1 MFRIGVIAA
10 ATTTAL
16 LLTGSA
22 ASAGPQ
28 TVPNGPWV
36 QEQQQ
41 VSLERLHSYQQL
53 VDALHQISRQ
63 SDGRVS
69 LETIGRSNQG
79 RDLYLAKVGH
89 GPTTVLYITQQHGD
103 EPLGTEA
110 ALQLLQRLGNPGAP
124 WQAILD
130 RVTLLVVPR
139 VNPDGGE
146 LFWRQNYDP
155 GCSGAY
161 CTPGRGFDIN
171 RWHDPAVDP
180 AANPVPEAAAVQRV
194 FQRYSP
200 SLVVDYHHQGSYVT
214 DTGELIT
221 TSIFWPNTS
230 GVPADAITLS
240 KQACVTISDTLSHYG
255 YAEVSQYP
263 GTLPR
268 GIARNA
274 YGLLGAGSVLVELRG
289 GIGQK
294 SSGMLVRTAYVIMA
308 SLLEA
313 VAEGTLY
320 EADPTRA
327 DLIPLRGDWVE
338 DPHEEHQTFE

>member
-10 ATTTAL
+10 TTTAVL
-16 LLTGSA
+16 VLAGPGAQA
-22 ASAGPQ
+22 APQ

-36 QEQQQ
+36 QDRQQ

-63 SDGRVS
+63 SHGRVS
-69 LETIGRSNQG
+69 LETIGRSHEG

-89 GPTTVLYITQQHGD
+89 GPTRVLYLTQQHGD

-110 ALQLLQRLGNPGAP
+110 ALQLLQRLANPGAR

-130 RVTLLVVPR
+130 QVTLLMVPR

-146 LFWRQNYDP
+146 RFWRQNYDP
-155 GCSGAY
+155 DCTGAY

-180 AANPVPEAAAVQRV
+180 DANPVPEAGAVQRV
-194 FQRYSP
+194 FQRYAP
-200 SLVVDYHHQGSYVT
+200 RLVVDYHHQGSYLT
-214 DTGELIT
+214 DDGELIT

-230 GVPADAITLS
+230 GVPASAVTLS
-240 KQACVTISDTLSHYG
+240 RQACVTISDTLGHYG

-274 YGLLGAGSVLVELRG
+274 YGLLGAGSVLVEMRG

-294 SSGMLVRTAYVIMA
+294 SSGMLVRTAYVVMA

-320 EADPTRA
+320 EADPARA

-338 DPHEEHQTFE
+338 DPHEEHEAE